1 MGTELGRGLPAAC
14 GARNARPLRCPSAGS
29 RDATLINGREEEK
42 PPQKTSGF
50 TGGGGEK
57 SAKGVPTLLLWAGG
71 DLFIP
76 FEEKR
81 GGKKCLQKDK

>member
-1 MGTELGRGLPAAC
+1 MGTELGRGLSAAC

-57 SAKGVPTLLLWAGG
+57 SAKGVPTLLLGLG
-71 DLFIP
+71 EICLFLS
-76 FEEKR
+76 KR
-81 GGKKCLQKDK
+81 NGGKKCLQKDK